1 MFLHV
6 IARSE
11 ATWQSVL
18 LAAVQNKK
26 QYLGRIRKSAYEFAR
41 SSTKLPGFSAGT
53 RIAAPVCALVR
64 NDRFGRYVRT
74 RARVQCTTF
83 LPGDADCRTSA
94 LQPQGRCRL
103 QHVIA
108 RSEAT
113 WQSVLL
119 AAVQNKK
126 QYLGRIRKSAYEFA
140 RSSTK
145 LPGFPAGTRI
155 AAPVCAL
162 VRNDMQKEVRSLR
175 LQERLARRVRGNL
188 GRVSGARHW
197 FAMTCRNMRR
207 ECVCKNVGRNDI
219 HKPGGQAHRRA
230 KESLDKAPAP
240 VVQWRQLNITKNGK
254 SKAGIVHREPGHWL
268 EARRREAPQV
278 RPGVKGA
285 APLAASRP

>member
-1 MFLHV
+1 MSLRG
-6 IARSE
+6 AKRRGNPYSLRQCKTRSN
-11 ATWQSVL
+11 T
-18 LAAVQNKK
+18 
-26 QYLGRIRKSAYEFAR
+26 LGEYGKVH
-41 SSTKLPGFSAGT
+41 TNLPEVVPSYQASL
-53 RIAAPVCALVR
+53 R
-64 NDRFGRYVRT
+64 GRG
-74 RARVQCTTF
+74 
-83 LPGDADCRTSA
+83 LP
-94 LQPQGRCRL
+94 Q
-103 QHVIA
+103 
-108 RSEAT
+108 
-113 WQSVLL
+113 
-119 AAVQNKK
+119 
-126 QYLGRIRKSAYEFA
+126 
-140 RSSTK
+140 
-145 LPGFPAGTRI
+145 
-155 AAPVCAL
+155 VCAL
-162 VRNDMQKEVRSLR
+162 VRNDMLKTDTHLR
-175 LQERLARRVRGNL
+175 LQDRLARRVRGNL

>member
-1 MFLHV
+1 MNLPWHHLVAYAHRCMFLHV

-18 LAAVQNKK
+18 PAAVHNEE
-26 QYLGRIRKSAYEFAR
+26 QYLRRIRKSAYEFAR

-94 LQPQGRCRL
+94 LQSQGRCRL

-126 QYLGRIRKSAYEFA
+126 QYLGRIRKVSRIRPKYCQLA
-140 RSSTK
+140 K
-145 LPGFPAGTRI
+145 FPCGDADCHR
-155 AAPVCAL
+155 CA
-162 VRNDMQKEVRSLR
+162 
-175 LQERLARRVRGNL
+175 
-188 GRVSGARHW
+188 HW